1 MLPSLLLKNGTCVFP
16 SGEITQAD
24 IAVTDGKITAIG
36 ALGNAPAEQI
46 IDASHLHILPGII
59 DTQVHFRE
67 PGLQHK
73 EDLES
78 GTRGAVLGGVT
89 SLFEMPNT
97 NPSTLTKEAL
107 EDKLHRAK
115 GRAWT
120 DHAFYM
126 GSADSNADQLG
137 ELEKLQGCCGVKV
150 FMGSSTGSLLV
161 QDDATLLKVL
171 KSGRRRVA
179 IHAEDEYRLI
189 ERKHLAEAEGHPR
202 AHPIWRDEEVCLRAT
217 QRLIRLAR
225 EAKRRVHVLHVT
237 TAEEMAFLAQH
248 KDIAT
253 VEVLPQHLTL
263 TAPECYERLGTL
275 AQMNPPIRD
284 KRHQDALWQA
294 IREGVVDV
302 LGSDH
307 APHTLEEKAKPYPQS
322 PSGLTGVQTMVPLML
337 NHVAGGRLSL
347 QRMVDLLSTSQAR
360 VFGIVG
366 KGRIAKGYDADF
378 TIVDLNATRTLENKW
393 IASKV
398 GWTPFDGMTVRG
410 WAVMTIIR
418 GVLVMRD
425 DALLGTPIGQPMRF
439 QETCFS

>member
-1 MLPSLLLKNGTCVFP
+1 
-16 SGEITQAD
+16 
-24 IAVTDGKITAIG
+24 
-36 ALGNAPAEQI
+36 
-46 IDASHLHILPGII
+46 
-59 DTQVHFRE
+59 
-67 PGLQHK
+67 
-73 EDLES
+73 
-78 GTRGAVLGGVT
+78 VT

-107 EDKLHRAK
+107 EDKLNRAK

-202 AHPIWRDEEVCLRAT
+202 AHPVWRDEEVCLRAT

-337 NHVAGGRLSL
+337 NHVAEGRLSL

-378 TIVDLNATRTLENKW
+378 TIVDLNVTRTIENKW

-410 WAVMTIIR
+410 WPVMTIIR
-418 GVLVMRD
+418 GQLVMRD

-439 QETCFS
+439 QETCCS

>member
-1 MLPSLLLKNGTCVFP
+1 MHPSLILKNGTCVFP

-36 ALGNAPAEQI
+36 ALGNTPAEQI

-67 PGLQHK
+67 PGLEHK

-107 EDKLHRAK
+107 EDKLNRAK

-337 NHVAGGRLSL
+337 NHVAEGRLSL

-378 TIVDLNATRTLENKW
+378 TVVDLNATRTIENKW

-398 GWTPFDGMTVRG
+398 GWTPFDGMKVRG

-418 GVLVMRD
+418 GQLVMRD

-439 QETCFS
+439 QETF

>member
-1 MLPSLLLKNGTCVFP
+1 MHPTLLLKNGTCVFP

-36 ALGNAPAEQI
+36 ALGNTPAEQI

-67 PGLQHK
+67 PGLEHK

-107 EDKLHRAK
+107 EDKLNRAK

-126 GSADSNADQLG
+126 GSADTNADQLG

-189 ERKHLAEAEGHPR
+189 ERKHLAEEEGHPR
-202 AHPIWRDEEVCLRAT
+202 AHPVWRDEEVCLRAT

-307 APHTLEEKAKPYPQS
+307 APHTLDEKAKPYPQS
-322 PSGLTGVQTMVPLML
+322 PSGLTGVQTMLPLML
-337 NHVAGGRLSL
+337 NHVAEGRLSL

-378 TIVDLNATRTLENKW
+378 TIVDLNATRTIKNKW

-418 GVLVMRD
+418 GQLVMRD

-439 QETCFS
+439 QETL

>member
-1 MLPSLLLKNGTCVFP
+1 MPPSLILKNGTCVFP

-36 ALGNAPAEQI
+36 ALGNIAAEQI
-46 IDASHLHILPGII
+46 IDASHLHILPGMI

-67 PGLQHK
+67 PGLEHK

-78 GTRGAVLGGVT
+78 GTRGAVLGGIT

-126 GSADSNADQLG
+126 GAADSNADQLG

-337 NHVAGGRLSL
+337 NHVAEGWLSL

-378 TIVDLNATRTLENKW
+378 TIVDLNATRTIENKW

-410 WAVMTIIR
+410 WPVMTIIR
-418 GVLVMRD
+418 GQLVMRD
-425 DALLGTPIGQPMRF
+425 DTLLGRPIGQPVRF
-439 QETCFS
+439 QETCCS